1 MTGDPRW
8 PNLFLVGVGKGGTSS
23 LWYSLA
29 QHPDIHMSTLK
40 EPHFFSD
47 ARPTLFTGVK
57 EESAY
62 LKLFAGAR
70 NERVLGEASVSY
82 FWDPDSP
89 HRIARAC
96 PDAKILVILRHPIE
110 RAYSHYWHAVR
121 NGRESRS
128 FATAVDQELAGQVP
142 AGREPY
148 VARSLYSE
156 PLERYL
162 SVFAGNVY
170 VLFFEDLVHDPAGE
184 LKSLFKFIGVEPDRA
199 TALVPTARN
208 RFALPKNRVAARF
221 VRSRNAR
228 VVGRLLVP
236 AVLRPRLE
244 AVLMREREK
253 PRMPPVIWQRLR
265 GFYAE
270 DHARL
275 ELLLGRP
282 VSWKA

>member
-1 MTGDPRW
+1 MTGGPRW

-23 LWYSLA
+23 LWHYLA

-47 ARPTLFTGVK
+47 ARPTLFAGVK

-62 LKLFAGAR
+62 LELFAGAR
-70 NERVLGEASVSY
+70 NEPVLGEASVSY

-121 NGRESRS
+121 NGRERRS

-142 AGREPY
+142 AGGEPY
-148 VARSLYSE
+148 VARSLYCE

-162 SVFAGNVY
+162 GVFGGNVY
-170 VLFFEDLVHDPAGE
+170 VLFFEDLIHDPARE
-184 LKSLFKFIGVEPDRA
+184 LRSLFEFIGVEPGPA
-199 TALVPTARN
+199 TALPPAARN
-208 RFALPKNRVAARF
+208 RFSLPKNRVAALF
-221 VRSRNAR
+221 LRSRNAR
-228 VVGRLLVP
+228 VIGRLLVP
-236 AVLRPRLE
+236 SALRPWLE
-244 AVLMREREK
+244 AVFIREREK
-253 PRMPPVIWQRLR
+253 PRMPPVIWERLR
-265 GFYAE
+265 GFYVE
-270 DHARL
+270 DQARL
-275 ELLLGRP
+275 ERLLGRP